1 MFSHARTHTHTH
13 THTASFCQRQR
24 SPESLN
30 MNLFQE
36 LLTNYTADSRELKQA
51 PYVQGTNSQTPAYE
65 FSGTGFSM
73 SKKSTSDALRQASCS
88 TNEVTFYG
96 SVYFKDSNSG
106 GTLLDI
112 SYSEGAGSM
121 IPVYEVYLDAEAD
134 TMSLSYR
141 YECVD

>member
-1 MFSHARTHTHTH
+1 MHTH
-13 THTASFCQRQR
+13 THTATFCQRQR

-36 LLTNYTADSRELKQA
+36 LLTNYTDDSRELKQA
-51 PYVQGTNSQTPAYE
+51 PYVQGTDSRTPAYE

-121 IPVYEVYLDAEAD
+121 IPVYEVYIDAEAD
-134 TMSLSYR
+134 TVSLSYR
-141 YECVD
+141 YVD